1 MSPLDQF
8 GKALGGFDVGTTVI
22 LANYDQDDKMEIFF
36 NQAWIVN
43 VVDGSGEQL
52 TSTNYPD
59 NKPVFFTDGTLR
71 NTPAVADIDNDG
83 RLELIASNSK
93 LYVWDLQANSDQA
106 VWPMFKGNPD
116 RTGEFPQPRLKVA
129 PNDLVIFHQSGD
141 EGDAE
146 TDIRIQ
152 NIGSGSFEWT
162 AETPQ
167 ELSISQDFGTVTSS
181 KSDNLTVIISTDGR
195 EEGEHILGNITIN
208 ATMEVGAVK
217 NAQESISIRLIIGD
231 FYRTFTPLIGN

>member
-1 MSPLDQF
+1 
-8 GKALGGFDVGTTVI
+8 
-22 LANYDQDDKMEIFF
+22 MEIFF
-36 NQAWIVN
+36 NQAWVVN

-71 NTPAVADIDNDG
+71 NTPTVADIDNDG

-93 LYVWDLQANSDQA
+93 LYVWDLQANSAQSI
-106 VWPMFKGNPD
+106 WPMFKGNPD

-129 PNDLVIFHQSGD
+129 PSDLVLLHQIGD
-141 EGDAE
+141 EGAAK

-162 AETPQ
+162 AEIPQ
-167 ELSISQDFGTVTSS
+167 ELSISQDFGTVSS
-181 KSDNLTVIISTDGR
+181 SDTDKMTVIISTEGR
-195 EEGEHILGNITIN
+195 VEGEYILGNITIN

-217 NAQESISIRLIIGD
+217 NAQESISVRLIVGD